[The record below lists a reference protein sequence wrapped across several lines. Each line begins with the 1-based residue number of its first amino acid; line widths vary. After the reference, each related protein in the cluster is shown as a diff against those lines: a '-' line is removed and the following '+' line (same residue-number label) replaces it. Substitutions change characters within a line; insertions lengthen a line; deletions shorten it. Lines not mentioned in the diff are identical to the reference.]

1 MPLEDLIPL
10 GYEVYRP
17 PEPGPGHPTPPT
29 GATVMGFDR
38 QWYLQPGED
47 ETSIVTEAMN
57 HKKLYDKMTQ
67 AMTTFQDNYANW
79 GSMTAQQ
86 KDAANRQAQ
95 RGLANL
101 IRHVR
106 GDLSSEGV

>member
-1 MPLEDLIPL
+1 MPLEDLEQL
-10 GYEVYRP
+10 GYMIHRVAEGLP
-17 PEPGPGHPTPPT
+17 PGDIVT
-29 GATVMGFDR
+29 GYDR
-38 QWYLQPGED
+38 QWRLMPEGD
-47 ETSIVTEAMN
+47 EEAIVTEAKN
-57 HKKLYDKMTQ
+57 HKKVYDKMTQ
-67 AMTTFQDNYANW
+67 ALTYFSDNYANW

-106 GDLSSEGV
+106 GDLSDEGI